1 MQVTKLASAFLIA
14 WMCVVAAPAWAA
26 TFDGS
31 TEVICA
37 FMDAIECTS
46 DGNCS
51 QGDADD
57 VSLADFMRI
66 DFKKKR
72 MLLLD
77 EERRGETT
85 AINRI
90 EKLEDRLILQGIE
103 AARPW
108 SLSIDQE
115 TGDFVF
121 TVSGQGSGF
130 VVFGECTKP

>member
-1 MQVTKLASAFLIA
+1 MQVTKPVSAFLIA
-14 WMCVVAAPAWAA
+14 WMCVAGPPAWAA

-57 VSLADFMRI
+57 VSIADFMRI

-103 AARPW
+103 ATRGW

>member
-1 MQVTKLASAFLIA
+1 
-14 WMCVVAAPAWAA
+14 MCVAAAPAWAA

-31 TEVICA
+31 QEVICA

-46 DGNCS
+46 EGNCS

-57 VSLADFMRI
+57 VSIADFMRI
-66 DFKKKR
+66 DFKKKQ

-90 EKLEDRLILQGIE
+90 EKFEDRLVLQGIE
-103 AARPW
+103 AARGW

>member
-1 MQVTKLASAFLIA
+1 MQVTKPANAFLIA
-14 WMCVVAAPAWAA
+14 LMCVAAAPAWAA

-77 EERRGETT
+77 EERRGEAT

-103 AARPW
+103 AARGW

>member
-1 MQVTKLASAFLIA
+1 MQVTKPASAFLIA
-14 WMCVVAAPAWAA
+14 WMCVAAAPAWAA

-37 FMDAIECTS
+37 FMHAIECTS
-46 DGNCS
+46 EGNCS

-57 VSLADFMRI
+57 VSIADFIRI

-103 AARPW
+103 AGRGW
-108 SLSIDQE
+108 SLSINQE

-121 TVSGQGSGF
+121 TVSGRGSGF

>member
-1 MQVTKLASAFLIA
+1 MTKSASAFLIA
-14 WMCVVAAPAWAA
+14 WMCVAAAPAWAA

-103 AARPW
+103 ATRGW

>member
-1 MQVTKLASAFLIA
+1 MN
-14 WMCVVAAPAWAA
+14 
-26 TFDGS
+26 
-31 TEVICA
+31 
-37 FMDAIECTS
+37 AIECTS
-46 DGNCS
+46 EGHCS

-57 VSLADFMRI
+57 VSIADFMRI

-103 AARPW
+103 ATRGW